1 MPTVAQLKAQLA
13 AKGLPTDG
21 VKAVLEARLAA
32 AVPAAAAPAQVDVAH
47 HQDEIRLLVRR
58 RPPRS
63 ETPQLAKA
71 FTVGR
76 AVSA

>member
-32 AVPAAAAPAQVDVAH
+32 AVPAAAAPAH
-47 HQDEIRLLVRR
+47 GVRPRAARGRAAFRAR
-58 RPPRS
+58 RWLRGAS
-63 ETPQLAKA
+63 RAAKA
-71 FTVGR
+71 IP
-76 AVSA
+76 